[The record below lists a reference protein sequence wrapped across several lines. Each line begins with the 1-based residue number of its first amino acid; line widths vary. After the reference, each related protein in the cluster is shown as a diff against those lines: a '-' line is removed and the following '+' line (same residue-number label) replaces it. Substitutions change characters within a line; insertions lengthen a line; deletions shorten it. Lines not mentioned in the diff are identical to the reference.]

1 MLLTNFNF
9 EVVLTLDNPPQGV
22 RNPLCDGAF
31 SECDGLETST
41 EPESFNE
48 GGNNLYQH
56 YRPKTVKN
64 GRLTLRRGM
73 TKNRQLWLWFR
84 MTEEQGSGERE
95 NRFYAQGEITMYQAD
110 GSEAMRFI
118 LTNCQPIRLRWPA
131 LNAQNATVAIEEM
144 QLAYEQLRVKIPG
157 ESVGNGLLNA
167 ELRVSGGPG
176 LT

>member
-1 MLLTNFNF
+1 MLLTTFNF
-9 EVVLTLDNPPQGV
+9 EVVLTLDNPPQGI

-31 SECDGLETST
+31 SECDGLEVSI
-41 EPESFNE
+41 EPESYNE
-48 GGNNLYQH
+48 GGGNLRQYH
-56 YRPKTVKN
+56 LPTPVNN

-73 TKNRQLWLWFR
+73 SHNSQLWQWFQLV
-84 MTEEQGSGERE
+84 EKQSPGERE
-95 NRFYAQGEITMYQAD
+95 SRFYAQGELTMHHAD
-110 GSEAMRFI
+110 GSSAMRFI

-144 QLAYEQLRVKIPG
+144 QLAYEHLTIKMPN
-157 ESVGNGLLNA
+157 ESAGNIRSSS